1 MLFGHTSLC
10 NRIMSFLLTELP
22 SLCMLLC
29 RCDMSSMLLR
39 QYLLEEVIKM
49 TWLLVDPQAG
59 PSNRRLFRLFTT
71 LLPTIPMLL
80 LFSHSVV
87 SNSLWSHGLHHARH
101 SCPSPSPKFVQ
112 THVHLV
118 GDAIQPS
125 HSLLCPS
132 LPAFNLFQHQSLFQW
147 VGSSHQVQFSSVQL
161 LSHVRLLATSLSITN
176 SWNLPKL
183 KSIELVMP
191 SNHLIF
197 CHPLLILPSI
207 FPIMRVLSNESALCI
222 RWLQYWSFSI
232 SPSNEYS
239 GLISFRTDWFD
250 LLAVQGT
257 LKSLIQHHSS
267 KHQFFGT
274 QLSLWSS
281 SHICTWLL
289 EKP

>member
-59 PSNRRLFRLFTT
+59 PGNQRLFRFFTT

-87 SNSLWSHGLHHARH
+87 SNSLWSHGLQHARH
-101 SCPSPSPKFVQ
+101 SCPSPSPKFAQ

-147 VGSSHQVQFSSVQL
+147 VGSSHQVQFSCSVMSDCWQPPCP
-161 LSHVRLLATSLSITN
+161 SPTPGTYPN
-176 SWNLPKL
+176 SNP
-183 KSIELVMP
+183 
-191 SNHLIF
+191 
-197 CHPLLILPSI
+197 
-207 FPIMRVLSNESALCI
+207 
-222 RWLQYWSFSI
+222 
-232 SPSNEYS
+232 
-239 GLISFRTDWFD
+239 
-250 LLAVQGT
+250 
-257 LKSLIQHHSS
+257 
-267 KHQFFGT
+267 
-274 QLSLWSS
+274 
-281 SHICTWLL
+281 
-289 EKP
+289 